1 MKEKGLDV
9 VDLFRDNRER
19 RKTVG
24 EHTFSKKPST
34 ENISSNQGFPAK
46 MIKQAIG
53 NEFQIDCEK
62 CSFTVS
68 TKDQLLK
75 HYSSKHLVAELKKK
89 FPIYYNNSE
98 CTFCGET
105 VLNEK
110 EKSVHIGYTHG
121 KAEELI
127 SSSDFI
133 KHSVIL
139 ANHRLSKQSPE
150 DVQNINTNKEENL
163 ELKKANTNMDME
175 MSKKEKS
182 SVKLFA
188 DFLISKQTG
197 KSRLKH
203 TKKRENISKSEAK
216 FRVRRLANEP
226 RNFKCSI
233 CPKGYTNNGHLN
245 DHYAGF
251 HYKNELCDKYK
262 NDKATL
268 ACIFCGKVS
277 SNKVKYA
284 MHVGCVH
291 KKLTDYGIVFASKK
305 DCSKVAS
312 SFFTGVSTKNC
323 FVSVENVLT
332 NK

>member
-19 RKTVG
+19 RQTVG
-24 EHTFSKKPST
+24 EHTFSQKPST

-46 MIKQAIG
+46 IIKQAIG
-53 NEFQIDCEK
+53 NEFQIDCKK

-110 EKSVHIGYTHG
+110 EKAVHIGYTHG

-139 ANHRLSKQSPE
+139 ANHRLAMQSPE
-150 DVQNINTNKEENL
+150 DVQNINTNKEENQSVFTAQSGRSFRSSPL
-163 ELKKANTNMDME
+163 
-175 MSKKEKS
+175 SKHHYYTT
-182 SVKLFA
+182 LHINCGQA
-188 DFLISKQTG
+188 RFLPLQIPAEIVPLPPPSLQGAPIIDYKQ
-197 KSRLKH
+197 
-203 TKKRENISKSEAK
+203 
-216 FRVRRLANEP
+216 
-226 RNFKCSI
+226 
-233 CPKGYTNNGHLN
+233 
-245 DHYAGF
+245 
-251 HYKNELCDKYK
+251 
-262 NDKATL
+262 
-268 ACIFCGKVS
+268 
-277 SNKVKYA
+277 
-284 MHVGCVH
+284 
-291 KKLTDYGIVFASKK
+291 
-305 DCSKVAS
+305 
-312 SFFTGVSTKNC
+312 
-323 FVSVENVLT
+323 
-332 NK
+332 